1 MPTEP
6 GQVTLRVRL
15 SVNSW
20 RRLSNRAR
28 ARPKETGDYAEMVFR
43 YLLHERTAL
52 PAEQIAD
59 PDEEKVYF
67 SVQISGALKGRLAGW
82 SEAERT
88 NLASFSGRLLD
99 GFLSRFERDPRDL
112 AMIHHLA
119 SRLEER
125 TVLSFEEVRQAL
137 ALCEKNPQV
146 QLPAGYLARWAHGRV
161 KTLVRTVERDG
172 VISEVTFGMVEE
184 MLQSGPPGPAEGGR
198 SRAGAS

>member
-1 MPTEP
+1 
-6 GQVTLRVRL
+6 
-15 SVNSW
+15 
-20 RRLSNRAR
+20 
-28 ARPKETGDYAEMVFR
+28 MVFR

-125 TVLSFEEVRQAL
+125 TVLSFEEVQRAL
-137 ALCEKNPQV
+137 GLCENNPQV
-146 QLPAGYLARWAHGRV
+146 QLPAGYLARWAHGRL
-161 KTLVRTVERDG
+161 KTLVQAVERNG
-172 VISEVTFGMVEE
+172 VVSEMTFGMVEE
-184 MLQSGPPGPAEGGR
+184 MLRVGSAKPAGGGR
-198 SRAGAS
+198 SQPGTTSAK